1 MRWHED
7 SKITRHIMDIEKGKT
22 FKYLRDK
29 REVPQEVKD
38 QLKEFN
44 RIKKSILDALQE
56 SDLTIDQL
64 TQKLNMP
71 KPDVVY
77 YLMSLIKYGFV
88 QTGEVDDMDEYFT
101 YKLKK

>member
-1 MRWHED
+1 ME
-7 SKITRHIMDIEKGKT
+7 IEKGKT
-22 FKYLRDK
+22 FKYLREK
-29 REVPQEVKD
+29 RDVPQKVKD

-44 RIKKSILDALQE
+44 RIKKAMLDALKE

-71 KPDVVY
+71 KPEVVY
-77 YLMSLIKYGFV
+77 NLMSLIKYGFV
-88 QTGEVDDMDEYFT
+88 QSGDVDDMDEYYT

>member
-1 MRWHED
+1 ME
-7 SKITRHIMDIEKGKT
+7 IEKGKT
-22 FKYLRDK
+22 FKYLRGK

-44 RIKKSILDALQE
+44 RIKKAMLDALKE

-71 KPDVVY
+71 KPEVVY

-101 YKLKK
+101 YKLKNNGRH

>member
-1 MRWHED
+1 ME
-7 SKITRHIMDIEKGKT
+7 IEKGKT

-29 REVPQEVKD
+29 REVPQQVKD

-44 RIKKSILDALQE
+44 RIKKAILDALKE

-64 TQKLNMP
+64 TQQLNMA
-71 KPDVVY
+71 KPEVVY

-88 QTGEVDDMDEYFT
+88 KTGEVDDMDEYFT